1 MLEYLRKEVVVML
14 AYNEKLVFDYNH
26 YADVQLVLYDDG
38 IGQGEI
44 YIYNRSVLEYHVVV
58 VVEGEK
64 VSSYTE
70 TPCHVLGDA
79 PCDIQIMICHVAN
92 AMKAVMNREVV
103 L

>member
-1 MLEYLRKEVVVML
+1 ML

-44 YIYNRSVLEYHVVV
+44 CIYNRSELEYHVVV

-70 TPCHVLGDA
+70 TPRHVIEDA
-79 PCDIQIMICHVAN
+79 PCDIQSMISHVAN
-92 AMKAVMNREVV
+92 AMKAVMNREVDFDD
-103 L
+103 LW

>member
-1 MLEYLRKEVVVML
+1 ML

-26 YADVQLVLYDDG
+26 YADVQLILYDDD

-44 YIYNRSVLEYHVVV
+44 YIYDHHVLDYHVVV
-58 VVEGEK
+58 LVEGEK

-79 PCDIQIMICHVAN
+79 PCDIQSMISHVTN
-92 AMKAVMNREVV
+92 AMRAAMNKEVDFYD
-103 L
+103 LR

>member
-1 MLEYLRKEVVVML
+1 MMT
-14 AYNEKLVFDYNH
+14 YNEKLVFDYDC
-26 YADVQLVLYDDG
+26 YADVSLILYDDG

-44 YIYNRSVLEYHVVV
+44 CIFNRSGLEYHVVV

-70 TPCHVLGDA
+70 TPRHVLEDA
-79 PCDIQIMICHVAN
+79 PCDMQRMISHVAN
-92 AMKAVMNREVV
+92 AMRAIMNKEVDFNG

>member
-1 MLEYLRKEVVVML
+1 MMT
-14 AYNEKLVFDYNH
+14 YNEKVVFDYNH
-26 YADVQLVLYDDG
+26 YAYVQLILYDDG

-44 YIYNRSVLEYHVVV
+44 YIFNRSELEYHVVV

-70 TPCHVLGDA
+70 TPRHVLEDA
-79 PCDIQIMICHVAN
+79 PCDIQRMTDHVAN
-92 AMKAVMNREVV
+92 AMKAAMNKEVV

>member
-1 MLEYLRKEVVVML
+1 MLT
-14 AYNEKLVFDYNH
+14 YNEKIVFDYDA

-44 YIYNRSVLEYHVVV
+44 YIFNRSGLEYHVVV

-70 TPCHVLGDA
+70 TPRHVLEDA
-79 PCDIQIMICHVAN
+79 PPCDIQRMINKVAN
-92 AMKAVMNREVV
+92 AMRAIMNKEVDFYD
-103 L
+103 LR

>member
-1 MLEYLRKEVVVML
+1 MMT
-14 AYNEKLVFDYNH
+14 YNEKLVFDYDA

-44 YIYNRSVLEYHVVV
+44 YIFNRSKLEYHAVV

-70 TPCHVLGDA
+70 TPRHVLEDA
-79 PCDIQIMICHVAN
+79 PCDIQRMISHVAN
-92 AMKAVMNREVV
+92 GIKAAVNKEVNFDV
-103 L
+103 LC

>member
-1 MLEYLRKEVVVML
+1 MLT
-14 AYNEKLVFDYNH
+14 YNEKLVFDYDS

-44 YIYNRSVLEYHVVV
+44 YIYDHHVLDYHIVV

-70 TPCHVLGDA
+70 TPHHVLEDV
-79 PCDIQIMICHVAN
+79 PCDIQRMIAHVAN
-92 AMKAVMNREVV
+92 ALRAVMNKEVDFND
-103 L
+103 LR

>member
-1 MLEYLRKEVVVML
+1 MVT
-14 AYNEKLVFDYNH
+14 YNEKLVFDFNH
-26 YADVQLVLYDDG
+26 YADVQLILYDDD

-44 YIYNRSVLEYHVVV
+44 YIYDHHVLAYHAVV

-70 TPCHVLGDA
+70 TPRHVLELDYV
-79 PCDIQIMICHVAN
+79 PCDIQRMINHVAN
-92 AMKAVMNREVV
+92 DLRAVMNREGE

>member
-1 MLEYLRKEVVVML
+1 ML
-14 AYNEKLVFDYNH
+14 AYNEKLVFDYSH

-44 YIYNRSVLEYHVVV
+44 YIYDHHVLAYHVVV

-70 TPCHVLGDA
+70 TPRHVLEDA
-79 PCDIQIMICHVAN
+79 PCDIQMIIGHVAN
-92 AMKAVMNREVV
+92 AMRAAMNKEVV

>member
-1 MLEYLRKEVVVML
+1 MLT
-14 AYNEKLVFDYNH
+14 YNEKIVFDYDS

-44 YIYNRSVLEYHVVV
+44 YIFNRSKLEYHVVV

-70 TPCHVLGDA
+70 TPRHVLEDA
-79 PCDIQIMICHVAN
+79 PCDIQRMISHVAN
-92 AMKAVMNREVV
+92 AIKAAVNKEVV

>member
-1 MLEYLRKEVVVML
+1 MVT
-14 AYNEKLVFDYNH
+14 YNEKLVFDYDS
-26 YADVQLVLYDDG
+26 YADVSLILYDDG

-44 YIYNRSVLEYHVVV
+44 YIYDHHVLAYHAVV

-70 TPCHVLGDA
+70 TPRHVLEDA
-79 PCDIQIMICHVAN
+79 PCDIQRLINKVAN
-92 AMKAVMNREVV
+92 TMKAIMNKEVDFND